1 MRKFLSVL
9 LAMAMV
15 LSLTVTSFAADTAA
29 DAKAEMAGKTVI
41 LHTND
46 VHGAVEGYAY
56 IAQLKADYEAKGA
69 EVILVDAGD
78 FSQGTTYVS
87 STKGADAVTMMN
99 AAGYDVVT
107 LGNHE
112 FDYGY
117 AQLKENMSKA
127 KFKVVCADVFNEDG
141 TPIFDASY
149 TYTTK
154 SGVKV
159 GFFGMETPET
169 QTKANPAL
177 IKGLTFADKD
187 AFTKAAADQVAAL
200 KDADVVICL
209 AHLGVD
215 AESAPYRSTDL
226 YAAVKGIDFIVDG
239 HSHTVMTKGEKGEPI
254 QSTGTAF
261 KNIGVIVIDDA
272 SKKIESNSLYEIKE
286 DTAKDAEAL
295 AQAAHLER
303 KPYFYTILV
312 SGVDDHNGGSDTN
325 ILVAVDAENDYIYGV
340 SIPRDTK
347 AVINGKNHKINFAYN
362 SGGTALLAET
372 ISQQLGIPV
381 DFTVTVDLDGF
392 AALVNAICG
401 GVYEVPI
408 SMNYDDPYQD
418 LHIHFSAGMQ
428 HLSGAEALKVVRFR
442 HNNDGSG
449 YGSEDIGRM
458 QTQQNFLKAVAQQT
472 LTLSNVDKVGEFA
485 KIFQQYVDTDLS
497 LGNLAWLGKEAISMG
512 VDKISF
518 STLPNEWRSPYIY
531 LDPDATLELVNQYL
545 NPYVEDRT
553 MEDLD
558 IPS

>member
-1 MRKFLSVL
+1 M
-9 LAMAMV
+9 
-15 LSLTVTSFAADTAA
+15 
-29 DAKAEMAGKTVI
+29 
-41 LHTND
+41 
-46 VHGAVEGYAY
+46 
-56 IAQLKADYEAKGA
+56 
-69 EVILVDAGD
+69 
-78 FSQGTTYVS
+78 
-87 STKGADAVTMMN
+87 
-99 AAGYDVVT
+99 
-107 LGNHE
+107 
-112 FDYGY
+112 
-117 AQLKENMSKA
+117 
-127 KFKVVCADVFNEDG
+127 
-141 TPIFDASY
+141 
-149 TYTTK
+149 
-154 SGVKV
+154 
-159 GFFGMETPET
+159 
-169 QTKANPAL
+169 
-177 IKGLTFADKD
+177 
-187 AFTKAAADQVAAL
+187 
-200 KDADVVICL
+200 
-209 AHLGVD
+209 
-215 AESAPYRSTDL
+215 
-226 YAAVKGIDFIVDG
+226 
-239 HSHTVMTKGEKGEPI
+239 
-254 QSTGTAF
+254 
-261 KNIGVIVIDDA
+261 
-272 SKKIESNSLYEIKE
+272 
-286 DTAKDAEAL
+286 
-295 AQAAHLER
+295 
-303 KPYFYTILV
+303 
-312 SGVDDHNGGSDTN
+312 
-325 ILVAVDAENDYIYGV
+325 AVDAENDYIYGV

-392 AALVNAICG
+392 AALVDAIG
-401 GVYEVPI
+401 GVDFEVPI

-472 LTLSNVDKVGEFA
+472 LTLANVDKVGEFA

-512 VDKISF
+512 VENISF

>member
-1 MRKFLSVL
+1 
-9 LAMAMV
+9 MA
-15 LSLTVTSFAADTAA
+15 AA
-29 DAKAEMAGKTVI
+29 
-41 LHTND
+41 L
-46 VHGAVEGYAY
+46 Y
-56 IAQLKADYEAKGA
+56 
-69 EVILVDAGD
+69 
-78 FSQGTTYVS
+78 
-87 STKGADAVTMMN
+87 
-99 AAGYDVVT
+99 AGYFCLFRPPEVPA
-107 LGNHE
+107 E
-112 FDYGY
+112 
-117 AQLKENMSKA
+117 
-127 KFKVVCADVFNEDG
+127 
-141 TPIFDASY
+141 
-149 TYTTK
+149 TTRPD
-154 SGVKV
+154 
-159 GFFGMETPET
+159 E
-169 QTKANPAL
+169 
-177 IKGLTFADKD
+177 
-187 AFTKAAADQVAAL
+187 
-200 KDADVVICL
+200 
-209 AHLGVD
+209 
-215 AESAPYRSTDL
+215 AEEVSA
-226 YAAVKGIDFIVDG
+226 
-239 HSHTVMTKGEKGEPI
+239 
-254 QSTGTAF
+254 
-261 KNIGVIVIDDA
+261 
-272 SKKIESNSLYEIKE
+272 E
-286 DTAKDAEAL
+286 DTAQDAEAL

-392 AALVNAICG
+392 AALVNAIG
-401 GVYEVPI
+401 GVDFEVPI